1 MKGVAARYPAMPKD
15 GDKPID
21 LEGRIR
27 LCRTANQ
34 QAEPLAPESRDLLSL
49 TAFVAN
55 QSRGLPIAPPRRR
68 PADAV
73 PRAGGRDLCASP
85 GPAQPVLRHLPRRQC
100 RQEAGRRHHP
110 GGPSDRLSDLPP
122 GMAGPGLAQAA
133 AAQLSGRRS
142 RRGLSVRGLGICRPR
157 GLPDGSGEGHDIRV
171 AGRKALTESCILMR
185 AYPSS
190 TTQALRLRRRSFL
203 AGLTVAAGTTTAA
216 VAQQS
221 GLKFAHRR
229 RRRRLRRLWQRLRRC
244 RQMGEPED
252 RRKARDD
259 PRQPGQCPVARSG
272 HGRHRSGVRRDD
284 SGTFQSQGWAANP
297 AQGDNH
303 RLFEPRHVR
312 RAGR

>member
-1 MKGVAARYPAMPKD
+1 
-15 GDKPID
+15 
-21 LEGRIR
+21 
-27 LCRTANQ
+27 
-34 QAEPLAPESRDLLSL
+34 
-49 TAFVAN
+49 
-55 QSRGLPIAPPRRR
+55 
-68 PADAV
+68 
-73 PRAGGRDLCASP
+73 
-85 GPAQPVLRHLPRRQC
+85 
-100 RQEAGRRHHP
+100 
-110 GGPSDRLSDLPP
+110 
-122 GMAGPGLAQAA
+122 MAGAWARS
-133 AAQLSGRRS
+133 SGGCATAWSACAPRPIRT
-142 RRGLSVRGLGICRPR
+142 RPGICRPR
-157 GLPDGSGEGHDIRV
+157 GLPDGSGEGHDIRG

-203 AGLTVAAGTTTAA
+203 AGLTVAGGTTTAA

-229 RRRRLRRLWQRLRRC
+229 RRRRLRRLWQRLRRR

-259 PRQPGQCPVARSG
+259 PRQPGECPVARSG

-284 SGTFQSQGWAANP
+284 PGTFQSQGWAANP

-312 RAGR
+312 RAGRQPLSHHQGSQGPARRLERARIGAGAAGTLCDGRTGSQSREGLRGDLH